1 MLKNYLKIALRNLS
15 KQKGYTFINT
25 AGLAI
30 GMGICLFLV
39 LLTQYAVN
47 MDKHHEN
54 SDRIYLLADAITQQN
69 GNVLDVGISPSPWG
83 NQLKQEYPEIEESV
97 RLLDN
102 SGNVRYGEKILRQG
116 ITYVDEGIFNV
127 FTYSFKYGSSEGAL
141 SRPNTI
147 VLTEDMSIRYF
158 ANENPVGKTLL
169 VNDEAFEVTGVLA
182 KKHPQSS
189 FYYNALASFKS
200 LDENDYP
207 AMNDWR
213 SHNLYTYLLLQ
224 EGANIENL
232 QVSFSDF
239 IAKNV
244 GEEYVDRYR
253 PFLANFEDLYLYS
266 NLYGERW
273 DSLDVSYLYIFSAI
287 GLLILFIACIN
298 FINLATAQGMK
309 RAREIGVRKVLGAYK
324 KQLVFQFIAEALIL
338 SVLAVIIGVVFV
350 ELALPWFNDI
360 AEWSVTTNYLS
371 NPFYLFSIAAIVLL
385 VGTLAGAYPAFFMS
399 AFRPVKV
406 LKGDQASESGK
417 SWLKTTLV
425 VTQFSVAIFLII
437 SSASVE
443 NQLSFI
449 KDKDLGFEQ
458 SDMYISSIPGIST
471 KQSMETLRGVLFK
484 IPGVSEVSF
493 SSNIPGEE
501 SGSRTQLYPEGDLQE
516 GGVLIN
522 NYSVDPYFLTQFE
535 IDLVQGRDFSID
547 LASDSISSI
556 IINEAA
562 VRKFGWEEPIG
573 RTINQRFEG
582 KDPKDYVVVGVVKDF
597 HFETLH
603 TSIQPLILFSDP
615 SRYFDLSIK
624 LRNADLEPLTA
635 QIGEVLKTFNNGIP
649 TWHYFLEDDL
659 ADEYTTENVIAEML
673 RYFTFLTLFIAC
685 LGLLG
690 LVSFTVINRKK
701 EIGIRKVLGA
711 SIIGLVQALS
721 FNFIKLVFIGFLI
734 GAPLAYFLISE
745 WLKSFAYSVAPGIP
759 IFVGAAII
767 TMLIAFLTIGYQTVK
782 AALAN
787 PIESLKNE

>member
-1 MLKNYLKIALRNLS
+1 MLKNYFKIAFRNLS
-15 KQKGYTFINT
+15 NQKGYTFINT

-54 SDRIYLLADAITQQN
+54 SERIYLLADAITQQN
-69 GNVLDVGISPSPWG
+69 GSILDVGISPGPWG
-83 NQLKQEYPEIEESV
+83 NQLKQEFPEIEESV

-102 SGNVRYGEKILRQG
+102 SGNVRYGEKILRQA
-116 ITYVDEGIFNV
+116 ITYVDESIFDV
-127 FTYSFKYGSSEGAL
+127 FTYPFKYGNPQGAL
-141 SRPNTI
+141 SLPNSI

-158 ANENPVGKTLL
+158 ADENPIGKTLL
-169 VNDEAFEVTGVLA
+169 IDDEPFQVTGVLDT
-182 KKHPQSS
+182 KHPQSS

-200 LDENDYP
+200 LDESDYP
-207 AMNDWR
+207 EINNWR
-213 SHNLYTYLLLQ
+213 SHNLYTYLLVQ
-224 EGANIENL
+224 EGADPKNIEAG
-232 QVSFSDF
+232 FSEF

-244 GEEYVDRYR
+244 GEEFVQRYR
-253 PFLANFEDLYLYS
+253 PHLVNFEDLFLHS
-266 NLYGERW
+266 NLYGQRW
-273 DSLDVSYLYIFSAI
+273 DTLDISYIYIFGAI

-309 RAREIGVRKVLGAYK
+309 RGREIGVRKVLGAYK
-324 KQLVFQFIAEALIL
+324 KQLVFQFVAEALLL
-338 SVLAVIIGVVFV
+338 SILAVFISIVLV

-360 AEWSVTTNYLS
+360 AEWSVAANYIS
-371 NPFYLFSIAAIVLL
+371 NPFYLFSIVAIVVL

-406 LKGDQASESGK
+406 LKGDQAAENGK
-417 SWLKTTLV
+417 SWLKTSLV

-449 KDKDLGFEQ
+449 KDKDLGFQQ
-458 SDMYISSIPGIST
+458 SDIYVSTIPGEKT
-471 KQSMETLRGVLFK
+471 RERLQTLRGHLST
-484 IPGVSEVSF
+484 IPGVAEVSF

-501 SGSRTQLYPEGDLQE
+501 SGSRSQLYPEGDLQE
-516 GGVLIN
+516 DGLLVN

-535 IDLVQGRDFSID
+535 IDIVEGRDFSVD
-547 LASDSISSI
+547 FASDSISSI

-562 VRKFGWEEPIG
+562 AKKFGWKDPIG
-573 RTINQRFEG
+573 KTLTQRFDENI
-582 KDPKDYVVVGVVKDF
+582 PKTYEVVGVTKDF

-603 TSIQPLILFSDP
+603 NSIQPLVLFSDP
-615 SRYFDLSIK
+615 SRYFDMSVK
-624 LRNADLEPLTA
+624 LRGADLEPLTA
-635 QIGEVLKTFNNGIP
+635 QVGEVLKSFNNGVP
-649 TWHYFLEDDL
+649 TWYYFLEDDI
-659 ADEYTTENVIAEML
+659 ADEYSTENVIAEML

-690 LVSFTVINRKK
+690 LVSFTIINRKK

-711 SIIGLVQALS
+711 SIVGLVQSLS
-721 FNFIKLVFIGFLI
+721 FHFIKLVFVGFVI
-734 GAPLAYFLISE
+734 GAPLSYFLINE
-745 WLKSFAYSVAPGIP
+745 WLKSFAYSSAPGIT
-759 IFVGAAII
+759 IFVGAGLL
-767 TMLIAFLTIGYQTVK
+767 TVLIAFSSIGYQTVK

-787 PIESLKNE
+787 PVDSLKNE